1 MVIFHYIPRG
11 VLLNIYQVKNKYTIT
26 DIVFTP
32 GSPLFTQNVCLVYGM
47 FRLFENEQLSGSC
60 ALESPTR
67 IIYTNQNEKTLWR
80 ISQSKEVD

>member
-1 MVIFHYIPRG
+1 MSSIYVFRV

-26 DIVFTP
+26 HSVFTP
-32 GSPLFTQNVCLVYGM
+32 GFTHRVCLVYGM
-47 FRLFENEQLSGSC
+47 FRLFEQEQLSGSC
-60 ALESPTR
+60 ALESPTG